1 MAEKQGKIVLTT
13 FLKTN
18 TMEDSIGH
26 SILRNPHY
34 NKGTAF
40 TKDEREKYGLLG
52 MLPDKIETIETQILR
67 VQEQLDNL
75 DKPINKYIY
84 LMQLL
89 ETNETL
95 FFKTIIS
102 EPAKF
107 LPLVYTPTVGEAC
120 QRLGHIIRRPRG
132 LFISIDQK
140 DHIKE
145 ILKNWSEKDIR
156 FCVVTDGGRILGLG
170 DLGIN
175 GIGIS
180 IGKLILYSSCGGV
193 PPEHTLP
200 IVLDVGTNNEEF
212 LDDPLYP
219 GLRRKRIRGKEF
231 DDFVAAFVEAMQ
243 EVFPKICIQ
252 WEDFTGVD
260 AIRILNTYKDKVC
273 TFNDDIQ
280 GTAAIATAGFIS
292 ISRRMKKSF
301 VDQRFLFMGAG
312 AAAFGIAD
320 MLVKKFQKD
329 GLSRKEALSQIWMFD
344 VNGLLVKSRKDL
356 AEHQLQFAHDGEPSD
371 NFAEAILKIKPT
383 AIVGVSTVGGAFN
396 QEVIENMSAINERP
410 IIFPYSNPTSHSEC
424 TAEQAYTWSK
434 GKAVF
439 ASGSPF
445 APVKYEGKTFT
456 PGQGNNVFIFPA
468 LGLAIFAT
476 QAKRVTDEMLIT
488 AAEAVAGQVTQKD
501 FEKGLIYPNVN
512 DILKVSIKVAE
523 KVAEHIFNSG
533 LAGVERPDNITDF
546 IKSKMYVP
554 SYDITALNNVLH

>member
-1 MAEKQGKIVLTT
+1 MID
-13 FLKTN
+13 N
-18 TMEDSIGH
+18 TGYSM
-26 SILRNPHY
+26 LRNPRY

-40 TKDEREKYGLLG
+40 TKEEREKYGLLG
-52 MLPDKIETIETQILR
+52 MLPDKIETIETQIMR

-75 DKPINKYIY
+75 EKPINKYIY

-95 FFKTIIS
+95 FFKTITS

-120 QRLGHIIRRPRG
+120 QRLGHITRRPRG
-132 LFISIDQK
+132 LYISIDQK
-140 DHIKE
+140 DHIKD
-145 ILKNWSEKDIR
+145 ILRNWPEKDIR
-156 FCVVTDGGRILGLG
+156 FSVVTDGGRILGLG

-175 GIGIS
+175 GMGIS

-212 LDDPLYP
+212 LNDPLYP
-219 GLRRKRIRGKEF
+219 GLNRKRVRGKEF
-231 DDFVAAFVEAMQ
+231 DDFVAAFVEAMY

-260 AIRILNTYKDKVC
+260 AIRILNTYRDKVC

-292 ISRRMKKSF
+292 ISRLMKKSF

-320 MLVKKFQKD
+320 MLLKKFIRD
-329 GLSRKEALSQIWMFD
+329 GLTREEALSQIWMFD
-344 VNGLLVKSRKDL
+344 VNGLLVKSRTDL
-356 AEHQLQFAHDGEPSD
+356 AEHQLQFAHDSEPSD
-371 NFAEAILKIKPT
+371 SFADAILKIKPT

-396 QEVIENMSAINERP
+396 SQVIENMSAVNERP
-410 IIFPYSNPTSHSEC
+410 IIFPYSNPTTHSEC

-434 GKAVF
+434 GKAIF

-445 APVKYEGKTFT
+445 APVEYKGKTFT

-468 LGLAIFAT
+468 LGMAIFAT
-476 QAKRVTDEMLIT
+476 EAKRVTDEMLLT
-488 AAEAVAGQVTQKD
+488 AAEAVAQQVTNED
-501 FEKGLIYPNVN
+501 FEKGLIYPNVD
-512 DILKVSIKVAE
+512 DILKVSMKVAE
-523 KVAEHIFNSG
+523 KVAEYIFDNG
-533 LAGVERPDNITDF
+533 LASVERPKNIRDF

-554 SYDITALNNVLH
+554 SYNVITYDKQE

>member
-1 MAEKQGKIVLTT
+1 
-13 FLKTN
+13 
-18 TMEDSIGH
+18 MEDNTGYSM
-26 SILRNPHY
+26 LRNPRF

-40 TKDEREKYGLLG
+40 TKEEREKYGLQG

-75 DKPINKYIY
+75 EKPINKYIY

-95 FFKTIIS
+95 FFKTVSS

-120 QRLGHIIRRPRG
+120 QRLGHITRRPRG
-132 LFISIDQK
+132 LYISIDQK
-140 DHIKE
+140 DHIKD
-145 ILKNWSEKDIR
+145 ILKNWPEKDLR
-156 FCVVTDGGRILGLG
+156 FSVVTDGGRILGLG

-175 GIGIS
+175 GMGIS

-193 PPEHTLP
+193 PPQHTLP

-212 LDDPLYP
+212 LNDPLYP
-219 GLRRKRIRGKEF
+219 GLSRKRVRGKEF
-231 DDFVAAFVEAMQ
+231 DDFVAAFVEAMY

-260 AIRILNTYKDKVC
+260 AIRILNTYRDKVC

-292 ISRRMKKSF
+292 ISRLMKKSF
-301 VDQRFLFMGAG
+301 IDQRFLFMGAG

-320 MLVKKFQKD
+320 MLLKKFQRD
-329 GLSRKEALSQIWMFD
+329 GLTREQALNQIWMFD

-356 AEHQLQFAHDGEPSD
+356 ADHQLQFAHDSEPSD
-371 NFAEAILKIKPT
+371 SFADAILKIKPT
-383 AIVGVSTVGGAFN
+383 AILGVSTVGGAFN
-396 QEVIENMSAINERP
+396 SQVIENMSAVNERP
-410 IIFPYSNPTSHSEC
+410 IIFPYSNPTTHSEC
-424 TAEQAYTWSK
+424 TAEQAYIWSK
-434 GKAVF
+434 GKAIF

-445 APVKYEGKTFT
+445 APVQYEGQTFT

-468 LGLAIFAT
+468 LGMAIFAT
-476 QAKRVTDEMLIT
+476 EAKRVTDEMLLT
-488 AAEAVAGQVTQKD
+488 AAEAVASQVTNED
-501 FEKGLIYPNVN
+501 FEKGLIYPHVD
-512 DILKVSIKVAE
+512 DILRVSMKVAE
-523 KVAEHIFNSG
+523 KVAEHIFDNG
-533 LAGVERPDNITDF
+533 LANVERPENISDF

-554 SYDITALNNVLH
+554 SYDSITSNNTYH

>member
-1 MAEKQGKIVLTT
+1 
-13 FLKTN
+13 
-18 TMEDSIGH
+18 MEDSTGY
-26 SILRNPHY
+26 SMLRNPRY

-40 TKDEREKYGLLG
+40 SKEEREKYGLLG

-75 DKPINKYIY
+75 EKPINKYIY

-95 FFKTIIS
+95 FFKTVIS
-102 EPAKF
+102 EPSKF

-120 QRLGHIIRRPRG
+120 QRLGHITRRPRG
-132 LFISIDQK
+132 LYISIDQK
-140 DHIKE
+140 DHIKD
-145 ILKNWSEKDIR
+145 ILKNWPEKDLR
-156 FCVVTDGGRILGLG
+156 FSVVTDGGRILGLG

-175 GIGIS
+175 GMGIS

-212 LDDPLYP
+212 LNDPLYP
-219 GLRRKRIRGKEF
+219 GLNRKRVRGKEF
-231 DDFVAAFVEAMQ
+231 DDFVAAFVEAMY

-260 AIRILNTYKDKVC
+260 AIRILNTYRDKVC

-292 ISRRMKKSF
+292 ISRLMKKSF

-320 MLVKKFQKD
+320 MLLKKFQRD
-329 GLSRKEALSQIWMFD
+329 GLTREEALNQIWMFD

-356 AEHQLQFAHDGEPSD
+356 AEHQLQFAHDSEPSD
-371 NFAEAILKIKPT
+371 SFADAILKIKPT

-396 QEVIENMSAINERP
+396 SQVIENMSAVNERP
-410 IIFPYSNPTSHSEC
+410 IIFPYSNPTTHSEC

-434 GKAVF
+434 GKAIF

-445 APVKYEGKTFT
+445 APVQYEGKTFT

-468 LGLAIFAT
+468 LGMAIFAT
-476 QAKRVTDEMLIT
+476 EAKRVTDEMLLT
-488 AAEAVAGQVTQKD
+488 AAEAVASQVTEED
-501 FEKGLIYPNVN
+501 FEKGLIYPHVD
-512 DILKVSIKVAE
+512 DILKVSMKVAE
-523 KVAEHIFNSG
+523 QVAEHIFDNG
-533 LAGVERPDNITDF
+533 LANVEKPDNISDF

-554 SYDITALNNVLH
+554 SYDSITSNNKSH

>member
-1 MAEKQGKIVLTT
+1 MKDDTGYS
-13 FLKTN
+13 
-18 TMEDSIGH
+18 M
-26 SILRNPHY
+26 LRNPRY

-40 TKDEREKYGLLG
+40 TREEREKYGLLG
-52 MLPDKIETIETQILR
+52 MLPDKIETIETQIMR
-67 VQEQLDNL
+67 VQEQLNNL
-75 DKPINKYIY
+75 EKPLNKYIY

-95 FFKTIIS
+95 FFKAIIS

-120 QRLGHIIRRPRG
+120 QRLGHITRRPRG
-132 LFISIDQK
+132 LYISIDQK
-140 DHIKE
+140 DHIKD
-145 ILKNWSEKDIR
+145 ILKNWPEKDLR
-156 FCVVTDGGRILGLG
+156 FSVVTDGGRILGLG

-175 GIGIS
+175 GMGIS

-212 LDDPLYP
+212 LNDPLYP
-219 GLRRKRIRGKEF
+219 GLNRKRVRGKEF
-231 DDFVAAFVEAMQ
+231 DDFVAAFVEAMY

-260 AIRILNTYKDKVC
+260 AIRILNTYRDKVC

-292 ISRRMKKSF
+292 ISRLMKKSF
-301 VDQRFLFMGAG
+301 TDQRFLFMGAG

-320 MLVKKFQKD
+320 MLLKKFMRD
-329 GLSRKEALSQIWMFD
+329 GLTREEALNQIWMFD
-344 VNGLLVKSRKDL
+344 INGLLVNSRTDL
-356 AEHQLQFAHDGEPSD
+356 AEHQLQFAHDSEPSD
-371 NFAEAILKIKPT
+371 SFADAILKIKPT
-383 AIVGVSTVGGAFN
+383 AIMGVSTVGGAFN
-396 QEVIENMSAINERP
+396 SQVIENMSAVNERP
-410 IIFPYSNPTSHSEC
+410 IIFPYSNPTTHSEC

-434 GKAVF
+434 GMAIF

-445 APVKYEGKTFT
+445 APVQYEGKTFT

-468 LGLAIFAT
+468 LGMAIFAT
-476 QAKRVTDEMLIT
+476 EAKRVTDDMLLT
-488 AAEAVAGQVTQKD
+488 AAEAVASQVTTED

-512 DILKVSIKVAE
+512 DILRVSIYVAE
-523 KVAEHIFNSG
+523 KVAEHIFDNG
-533 LAGVERPDNITDF
+533 LANVERPDSISDF

-554 SYDITALNNVLH
+554 SY

>member
-1 MAEKQGKIVLTT
+1 MKDDTGYS
-13 FLKTN
+13 
-18 TMEDSIGH
+18 M
-26 SILRNPHY
+26 LRNPRY

-40 TKDEREKYGLLG
+40 TREEREKYGLLG
-52 MLPDKIETIETQILR
+52 MLPDKIETIETQIMR

-75 DKPINKYIY
+75 EKPLNKYIY

-95 FFKTIIS
+95 FFKAIIS

-120 QRLGHIIRRPRG
+120 QRLGHITRRPRG
-132 LFISIDQK
+132 LYISIDQK
-140 DHIKE
+140 DHIKD
-145 ILKNWSEKDIR
+145 ILKNWPEKDLR
-156 FCVVTDGGRILGLG
+156 FSVVTDGGRILGLG

-175 GIGIS
+175 GMGIS

-212 LDDPLYP
+212 LNDPLYP
-219 GLRRKRIRGKEF
+219 GLNRKRVRGKEF
-231 DDFVAAFVEAMQ
+231 DDFVAAFVEAMY

-260 AIRILNTYKDKVC
+260 AIRILNTYRDKVC

-292 ISRRMKKSF
+292 ISRLMKKSF
-301 VDQRFLFMGAG
+301 TDQRFLFMGAG

-320 MLVKKFQKD
+320 MLLKKFMRD
-329 GLSRKEALSQIWMFD
+329 GLTREEALNQIWMFD
-344 VNGLLVKSRKDL
+344 VNGLLVNSRTDL
-356 AEHQLQFAHDGEPSD
+356 AEHQLQFAHDSEPSD
-371 NFAEAILKIKPT
+371 SFADAILKIKPT

-396 QEVIENMSAINERP
+396 SQVIENMSAVNERP
-410 IIFPYSNPTSHSEC
+410 IIFPYSNPTTHSEC

-434 GKAVF
+434 GKAIF

-445 APVKYEGKTFT
+445 APVHYKGKTFT

-468 LGLAIFAT
+468 LGMAIFAT
-476 QAKRVTDEMLIT
+476 EAKRVTDDMLLT
-488 AAEAVAGQVTQKD
+488 AAEAVASQVTTED

-512 DILKVSIKVAE
+512 DILRVSIYVAE
-523 KVAEHIFNSG
+523 KVAEHIFDNG
-533 LAGVERPDNITDF
+533 LANVERPDSISDF

-554 SYDITALNNVLH
+554 SYQITT

>member
-1 MAEKQGKIVLTT
+1 MKNDTGYS
-13 FLKTN
+13 
-18 TMEDSIGH
+18 M
-26 SILRNPHY
+26 LRNPRF

-40 TKDEREKYGLLG
+40 TREEREKYGLLG

-75 DKPINKYIY
+75 EKPINKYIY

-95 FFKTIIS
+95 FFKAIIS

-120 QRLGHIIRRPRG
+120 QRLGHITRRPRG
-132 LFISIDQK
+132 LYISIEQK

-145 ILKNWSEKDIR
+145 ILKNWPEKDLR
-156 FCVVTDGGRILGLG
+156 FSVVTDGGRILGLG

-175 GIGIS
+175 GMGIS

-212 LDDPLYP
+212 LNDPLYP
-219 GLRRKRIRGKEF
+219 GLNRKRVRGKKF
-231 DDFVAAFVEAMQ
+231 DDFVAAFVEAMY

-260 AIRILNTYKDKVC
+260 AIRILNTYRDKVC

-292 ISRRMKKSF
+292 ISRLMKKSF
-301 VDQRFLFMGAG
+301 TDQRFLFMGAG

-320 MLVKKFQKD
+320 MLLKKFIRD
-329 GLSRKEALSQIWMFD
+329 GLTREEALSQIWMFD
-344 VNGLLVKSRKDL
+344 VNGLLVKSRTDL
-356 AEHQLQFAHDGEPSD
+356 AQHQLQFAHENEPLDS
-371 NFAEAILKIKPT
+371 FAEAILKIKPT

-396 QEVIENMSAINERP
+396 SQVIENMSAVNEHP
-410 IIFPYSNPTSHSEC
+410 IIFPYSNPTTHSEC

-434 GKAVF
+434 GKAIF

-445 APVKYEGKTFT
+445 PPVQYEGKTFT

-468 LGLAIFAT
+468 LGMAIFAT
-476 QAKRVTDEMLIT
+476 EAKRVTDEMLLT
-488 AAEAVAGQVTQKD
+488 AAEAVASQVTTED

-512 DILKVSIKVAE
+512 DILRVSIYVAE
-523 KVAEHIFNSG
+523 KVAEHIFDNG
-533 LAGVERPDNITDF
+533 LANVERPDNISDF

-554 SYDITALNNVLH
+554 SYQTTN